1 LQAGKAGGNEAFSPQ
16 SYGLSIAVEF
26 GGDVLVGGSV
36 LLGSPE
42 NKTAAEG
49 ECLGRGAG
57 LDQGVELFAILIG
70 QDDG

>member
-1 LQAGKAGGNEAFSPQ
+1 MQAGKAGGNEAFSPQ
-16 SYGLSIAVEF
+16 SDGMSIAVEF

-42 NKTAAEG
+42 DEAAAG
-49 ECLGRGAG
+49 GKCLGRGAG
-57 LDQGVELFAILIG
+57 LDQGLELFAILIG